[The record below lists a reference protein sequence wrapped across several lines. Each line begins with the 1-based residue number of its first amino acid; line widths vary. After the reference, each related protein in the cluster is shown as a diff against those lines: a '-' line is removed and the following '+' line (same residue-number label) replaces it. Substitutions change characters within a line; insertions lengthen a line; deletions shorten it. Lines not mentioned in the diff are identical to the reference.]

1 MGLDSYAFAVEKGTK
16 FDDETSEEI
25 WYWYKNNALHG
36 WMQEL
41 YEEKGGDDEEFNCV
55 PVHLEFQDLEKLR
68 EDILADKLKPT
79 EGFFFGAQEYSA
91 EQKEEDLHFVES
103 ALKLISE
110 GFDIYYSAWY

>member
-1 MGLDSYAFAVEKGTK
+1 MGLDMYAHAVEQGKELDLEQPPFK
-16 FDDETSEEI
+16 
-25 WYWYKNNALHG
+25 YWRKNNALHG

>member
-1 MGLDSYAFAVEKGTK
+1 MGLDMYAHAVEQGKELDLEQPPFK
-16 FDDETSEEI
+16 
-25 WYWYKNNALHG
+25 YWRKNNALHG
-36 WMQEL
+36 WMEAL

-68 EDILADKLKPT
+68 EDILAGRLKPT
-79 EGFFFGAQEYSA
+79 EGFFFGPQEYSA

>member
-1 MGLDSYAFAVEKGTK
+1 MGLDMYAHAVEQGKELDLEQPPFK
-16 FDDETSEEI
+16 
-25 WYWYKNNALHG
+25 YWRKNNALHG
-36 WMQEL
+36 WMQAL

>member
-25 WYWYKNNALHG
+25 WYWHKNNALHG

-41 YEEKGGDDEEFNCV
+41 YESKGGSEVFNCV
-55 PVHLEFQDLEKLR
+55 PLQLEAADLTLLR
-68 EDILADKLKPT
+68 SQIELNQLKPV